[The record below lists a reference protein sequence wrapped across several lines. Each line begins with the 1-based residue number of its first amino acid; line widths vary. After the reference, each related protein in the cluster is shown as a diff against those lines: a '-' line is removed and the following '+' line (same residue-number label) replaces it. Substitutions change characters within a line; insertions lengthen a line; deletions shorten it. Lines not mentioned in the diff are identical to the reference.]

1 MNKAILI
8 GNLTRD
14 PEMRATGS
22 GTAVTSFSIAVQRR
36 FANKSG
42 EKETDFIPIVAWK
55 NTAEICMKYLRKGSK
70 VAVSGSIQT
79 RSYEASDG
87 SRRYITEIVADEVEF
102 LTKSTEN
109 TASSSLSPASPV
121 SDMQETNEDLPF

>member
-14 PEMRATGS
+14 PEMRTTGS

-109 TASSSLSPASPV
+109 IASSSLSPASPV